1 MHSFKHP
8 VSSSATLR
16 AMFWER
22 AFPWTWNSTTWLN
35 YLRSDLQG
43 SICRCLPTSL
53 EVSTGTCYPLTGDQ
67 NPGPWTCE
75 TSTLPAE
82 PSSPAPRDLE
92 LLISCH
98 HLPSAGLRSVGHQA
112 WLILVNILCVRQW
125 AEIVWLLSNLNVWFF
140 FGQVSLNKIFVWML
154 NRHENR
160 HACFCLT

>member
-1 MHSFKHP
+1 MSHSLRYVLRKGLSLNLELNHLAKLFAQRSP
-8 VSSSATLR
+8 GIYLLVSAH
-16 AMFWER
+16 
-22 AFPWTWNSTTWLN
+22 
-35 YLRSDLQG
+35 
-43 SICRCLPTSL
+43 
-53 EVSTGTCYPLTGDQ
+53 LTGGINRHLLSPDWGSE
-67 NPGPWTCE
+67 PRSLDLWDKHF
-75 TSTLPAE
+75 TSRAIF
-82 PSSPAPRDLE
+82 PAPKDLE

-160 HACFCLT
+160 HACFCPT